1 MRKHDGILVVKN
13 RKKFDT
19 VYLDNKTMGLVIRCA
34 IKFKVNLENREQN
47 FMSIRK
53 ASCFVYDTCVCV
65 HLTQAD

>member
-1 MRKHDGILVVKN
+1 MMVFWWLKTE
-13 RKKFDT
+13 KKFDT

-47 FMSIRK
+47 FMSRLAVLFTIH
-53 ASCFVYDTCVCV
+53 VCV